1 VDLPSLGF
9 AGELPPEWQQ
19 RSMFAIGPE
28 WCCSTRIGSIQPM
41 KHAKTAI
48 HSEVSVAIH
57 ALNV

>member
-1 VDLPSLGF
+1 
-9 AGELPPEWQQ
+9 
-19 RSMFAIGPE
+19 MFAIGPE